1 MWTGE
6 SEGLFS
12 CIAFLGRRLR
22 LSRWESSRRSRVRGG
37 YAHFL
42 YCHLSDVLRAHR
54 PLLGEACKNPSHDC
68 KSPPFS
74 AKPARVL
81 RTACISPLLGEACKG
96 ASHRL
101 HIPPKGETEKERA
114 KPITKFS
121 ACISFQEGKIKK
133 GGKPPFYENIK
144 SYQTNNRSFFCLF
157 GKPRPRSCQKL
168 RISSPITEV
177 SFAYFSFQRKAGYFS
192 L

>member
-1 MWTGE
+1 MKCLRRLYQSKGVSAVRILKCFQLCGAFISVWTGE

-42 YCHLSDVLRAHR
+42 YCHLSDVLRA
-54 PLLGEACKNPSHDC
+54 PPPS
-68 KSPPFS
+68 SRRSLQEPF
-74 AKPARVL
+74 ARL
-81 RTACISPLLGEACKG
+81 QISPLLGEACKG

-133 GGKPPFYENIK
+133 GGKPPF
-144 SYQTNNRSFFCLF
+144 L
-157 GKPRPRSCQKL
+157 
-168 RISSPITEV
+168 
-177 SFAYFSFQRKAGYFS
+177 
-192 L
+192 

>member
-42 YCHLSDVLRAHR
+42 YCHLSDALRA
-54 PLLGEACKNPSHDC
+54 PPPSSRRSLQDPFARLQI
-68 KSPPFS
+68 SPPSRRSLQGCFAPLAYPLFS

-96 ASHRL
+96 APHRL
-101 HIPPKGETEKERA
+101 HIPQSGR
-114 KPITKFS
+114 
-121 ACISFQEGKIKK
+121 QKI
-133 GGKPPFYENIK
+133 
-144 SYQTNNRSFFCLF
+144 LV
-157 GKPRPRSCQKL
+157 RPRSRRHKSPAQTVITPRGAHL
-168 RISSPITEV
+168 FSSETSSARRI
-177 SFAYFSFQRKAGYFS
+177 F
-192 L
+192 